1 MKKIKLVN
9 LYKSLNDKPLHEQE
23 EPTADQEAP
32 TADSKFNEEKVEI
45 EIPGVEGKT
54 EVKIK
59 YPAEDDDRALQGVT
73 IEFNGEIY
81 SDIEFEADD
90 MIEDHENEGQV
101 WVFIAEGDG
110 ITFELDVDVE
120 ASYQESGNI
129 QAIHWESLTVTY
141 DDEGEPLDER
151 RGRSDKKPHYWGSER
166 PDDDEYT
173 SWGCDTVNMSCDPDA
188 DCGICN
194 TVSPFFNCTLC
205 NDTCQ
210 NYCNNFLNENNC
222 TDQEIREGTCG
233 YALDGEVDI
242 HNTDRHEPAGSHLF
256 YLDEELKGCKE
267 DKDCASEGLCCIDS
281 ECQQCITFDKP
292 KGSKLD
298 ESIVNRLKKLAGI
311 NPVKK

>member
-194 TVSPFFNCTLC
+194 MGSPFFNCTLC

-222 TDQEIREGTCG
+222 TEQEIREGTCG

-267 DKDCASEGLCCIDS
+267 DKEGC
-281 ECQQCITFDKP
+281 
-292 KGSKLD
+292 
-298 ESIVNRLKKLAGI
+298 
-311 NPVKK
+311 